1 MASRAIVKKKILVH
15 MSMSSL
21 KAGSIK
27 SDFFFFLIVVHKW
40 QQCSQEGEFPY
51 EAVRLHVKLTM
62 ELVLPGFNFFSPV

>member
-1 MASRAIVKKKILVH
+1 MI
-15 MSMSSL
+15 
-21 KAGSIK
+21 
-27 SDFFFFLIVVHKW
+27 FFFFLIVVHKW